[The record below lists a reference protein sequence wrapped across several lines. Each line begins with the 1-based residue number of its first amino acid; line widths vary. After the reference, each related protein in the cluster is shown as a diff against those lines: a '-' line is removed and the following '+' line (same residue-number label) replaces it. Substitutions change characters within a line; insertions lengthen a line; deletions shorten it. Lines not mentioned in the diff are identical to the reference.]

1 MIRIGEAAHDERG
14 AVAYGQPGDQTGDEV
29 RNIELYNNPNRP
41 WQLVFR
47 AKSDEKRR
55 KIALA
60 MRQAVANDNIGYAQ
74 YGDGSTPYRDRYGLY
89 YALQQTPSH
98 TIPDVTIPCNCDCSS
113 LVSQC
118 CRAAGIPTSIYMRTA
133 SEINELMNTGEFDK
147 LTFNMNMVFCE
158 GDILW
163 LNGHTAVVIQTTSD
177 TWDKNPKWVAAAK
190 QYCNVYASNST
201 KSALLSAW
209 PHLGVGNLVDVCDED
224 TNFYYVRIAAKYW
237 GFVEKKYMTT
247 PQPEPTPAPEPTPEP
262 TPTFEKFEGEV
273 DTALYTRTGPE
284 KGAPYCNFN
293 RNDGK
298 GVRHTL
304 FKGEKVTV
312 IAEKNG
318 WYQLEIKG
326 ATATWY
332 PWSSGKYI
340 TKLAPRQP
348 QVGDAINFIGKQLYA
363 SSYAAGKA
371 VAVPRFSG
379 KIKGVVDNAHPYSVI
394 ADNRAYSGWCNR
406 EDFDLV

>member
-1 MIRIGEAAHDERG
+1 MIRLGEAAHDERG
-14 AVAYGQPGDQTGDEV
+14 AFAYGQPGDQTGDEV
-29 RNIELYNNPNRP
+29 RNVELYNVPSRP

-47 AKSDEKRR
+47 AKTEEKRK
-55 KIALA
+55 KIATA
-60 MRQAVANDNIGYAQ
+60 MKQAVANDNVGYAQ
-74 YGDGSTPYRDRYGLY
+74 YGDGTTPYKDRYGLY
-89 YALQQTPSH
+89 HAILQTPHHS
-98 TIPDVTIPCNCDCSS
+98 IDEITIPCNCDCSS

-118 CRAAGIPTSIYMRTA
+118 CRLAGIPTSIYMRTA
-133 SEINELMNTGEFDK
+133 QQVNELRNTGEFDEFPFSMDM
-147 LTFNMNMVFCE
+147 TFME

-163 LNGHTAVVIQTTSD
+163 LNGHTAIIIQTTSD

-190 QYCNVYASNST
+190 QYCSVYSSNSIS
-201 KSALLSAW
+201 SALLSAW

-224 TNFYYVRIAAKYW
+224 TYFYYVRIAGKYW

-247 PQPEPTPAPEPTPEP
+247 PQPEPIPPEPTPTP

-273 DTALYTRTGPE
+273 DTALYARTGPE
-284 KGAPYCNFN
+284 KTAPYCNFN

-298 GVRHTL
+298 GVRHTF

-312 IAEKNG
+312 VAEKNG
-318 WYQLEIKG
+318 WYQIEVKG
-326 ATATWY
+326 LNATWY

-340 TKLAPRQP
+340 TKLAPREP

-371 VAVPRFSG
+371 VEVPRFSG
-379 KIKGVVDNAHPYSVI
+379 KIKGVVNNAHPYSVI
-394 ADNRAYSGWCNR
+394 ADNRAYSGWCDR
-406 EDFDLV
+406 DDFELV